1 MDDIL
6 QYYETELD
14 YMRRAFSEF
23 ETTHPQKA
31 RALKIKAGQSGDPDL
46 QRLSDSLA
54 LVSARLSKR
63 LDDTLPE
70 FALDLA
76 RMIAPTFLLGAPAY
90 CPVQMDTEKASLTE
104 PLFIDA
110 GTTLDIEAKGDRPAC
125 RFSVAR
131 STRLAPIKVTGV
143 QLERAPLSF
152 ELPNELHNCEAA
164 IRVTLTTF
172 DDSLPISD
180 FLSDGLE
187 LYVSATGGRKTRL
200 IDVLSGNLLGIGFAP
215 VGVKATHMMDRNDF
229 GIKLIADRDMFL
241 PAAPTEMPG
250 LTRLRDF
257 LCYPDKA
264 AFFTLNNLEH
274 LCAGVGPGPV
284 ELRFFLNNDGARKL
298 TRLDD
303 DDLAT
308 NVVPTLNFYK
318 EQSRPVRYDYGR
330 IQVPVAPQSAATM
343 PCEILQIDTLHM
355 LTSDGEIRLPQ
366 ITTPGGRFGQ
376 DLPTW
381 QERFLTGNTDLAR
394 REVSFSVTD
403 EPAPF
408 DFVATLICSNGSGAF
423 SARQGMEIF
432 FLDKQLAEVPFKILE
447 EPTVPIA
454 PNISTGRL
462 WDILSLINCNFASV
476 FDTPD
481 PTEALKEAL
490 HLCAPVGLTGAA
502 DAIWGVT
509 VEQSVAPIK
518 VGKHVLLST
527 GSQIEVTLDFET
539 LPFPPFVFGA
549 ALHMF
554 FSALISYDRFLQ
566 LRIRERGRDEPFA
579 IFPTIHGGQISG

>member
-6 QYYETELD
+6 QHYEAELD

-23 ETTHPQKA
+23 EVAHPQKA
-31 RALKIKAGQSGDPDL
+31 RALNIKAGQSRDPEL

-90 CPVQMDTEKASLTE
+90 CPVQMVAAETSLMG
-104 PLFIDA
+104 PLLIDA
-110 GTTLDIEAKGDRPAC
+110 GTTLDIEAKEDRPAC

-131 STRLAPIKVTGV
+131 PTQVAPVKVSGV

-164 IRVTLTTF
+164 IRVALATF
-172 DDSLPISD
+172 DESLP
-180 FLSDGLE
+180 LSDILSGGLE

-215 VGVKATHMMDRNDF
+215 VDDKATYMMDRSNF

-241 PAAPTEMPG
+241 PAAATEMPG

-274 LCAGVGPGPV
+274 LCAGMGPGPL
-284 ELRFFLNNDGARKL
+284 ELRFFLNNEGARKL

-303 DDLAT
+303 GDLAT
-308 NVVPTLNFYK
+308 NVVPLLNFYK

-330 IQVPVAPQSAATM
+330 IQVPVVPQSTATM
-343 PCEILQIDTLHM
+343 PCEILQIHTLHM
-355 LTSDGEIRLPQ
+355 LTSGGEIRLPQ
-366 ITTPGGRFGQ
+366 ITTPGGRFSQ
-376 DLPTW
+376 DLPIW
-381 QERFLTGNTDLAR
+381 QERFLTGNTDPAR
-394 REVSFSVTD
+394 REVSFSVMR

-408 DFVATLICSNGSGAF
+408 DFVATLICSNGSGVF
-423 SARQGMEIF
+423 SARQGMEVF
-432 FLDKQLAEVPFKILE
+432 FADKQLAEVPFKILE
-447 EPTVPIA
+447 EPTVPIE
-454 PNISTGRL
+454 PNTSADRL
-462 WDILSLINCNFASV
+462 WDILSLINGNFASV
-476 FDTPD
+476 FDAPD
-481 PTEALKEAL
+481 PTQALKEAL
-490 HLCAPVGLTGAA
+490 HLCAPAGLTGAA
-502 DAIWGVT
+502 DAIWTVT
-509 VEQSVAPIK
+509 VEQSVAPVR

-549 ALHMF
+549 ALQMF
-554 FSALISYDRFLQ
+554 LNALISYDRFLQ
-566 LRIRERGRDEPFA
+566 LRIRERGCEEPFV

>member
-6 QYYETELD
+6 QHYEAELD

-23 ETTHPQKA
+23 EVAHPQKA
-31 RALKIKAGQSGDPDL
+31 RALNIKAGQSGDPDV

-90 CPVQMDTEKASLTE
+90 CPVQMVAAETSLMG
-104 PLFIDA
+104 PLLIDA

-131 STRLAPIKVTGV
+131 PTQVAPVKVSGV

-164 IRVTLTTF
+164 IRVTLATF
-172 DDSLPISD
+172 DESLP
-180 FLSDGLE
+180 LSDILSGGLE

-215 VGVKATHMMDRNDF
+215 VDDKATYMMDRSNF

-241 PAAPTEMPG
+241 PAAATEMPG

-274 LCAGVGPGPV
+274 LCAGMGPGPL
-284 ELRFFLNNDGARKL
+284 ELRFFLNNEGARKL

-303 DDLAT
+303 GDLAT
-308 NVVPTLNFYK
+308 NVVPLLNFYK

-330 IQVPVAPQSAATM
+330 IQVPVVPQSTATM
-343 PCEILQIDTLHM
+343 PCEILQIHTLHM
-355 LTSDGEIRLPQ
+355 LTSGGEIRLPQ
-366 ITTPGGRFGQ
+366 ITTPGGRFSQ
-376 DLPTW
+376 DLPIW
-381 QERFLTGNTDLAR
+381 QERFLTGNTDPAR
-394 REVSFSVTD
+394 REVSFSVMR

-408 DFVATLICSNGSGAF
+408 DFVATLICSNGSGVF
-423 SARQGMEIF
+423 SARQGMEVF
-432 FLDKQLAEVPFKILE
+432 FADKQLAEVPFKILE
-447 EPTVPIA
+447 EPTVPIE
-454 PNISTGRL
+454 PNTSADRL
-462 WDILSLINCNFASV
+462 WDILSLINGNFASV
-476 FDTPD
+476 FDAPD
-481 PTEALKEAL
+481 PTQALKEAL
-490 HLCAPVGLTGAA
+490 HLCAPAGLTGAA
-502 DAIWGVT
+502 DAIWTVT
-509 VEQSVAPIK
+509 VEQSVAPVR

-549 ALHMF
+549 ALQMF
-554 FSALISYDRFLQ
+554 LNALISYDRFLQ
-566 LRIRERGRDEPFA
+566 LRIRERGCEEPFV
-579 IFPTIHGGQISG
+579 IFPTIHGGQMSG

>member
-6 QYYETELD
+6 QHYEAELD

-23 ETTHPQKA
+23 EVAHPQKA
-31 RALKIKAGQSGDPDL
+31 RALNIKAGQSRDPDL

-90 CPVQMDTEKASLTE
+90 CPVQMVAAETSLMG
-104 PLFIDA
+104 PLLIDA
-110 GTTLDIEAKGDRPAC
+110 GTTLDIEAKEDRPAC

-131 STRLAPIKVTGV
+131 PTQVAPVKVSGV

-164 IRVTLTTF
+164 IRVALATF
-172 DDSLPISD
+172 DESLP
-180 FLSDGLE
+180 LSDILSGGLE

-215 VGVKATHMMDRNDF
+215 VDDKATYMMDRSNF

-241 PAAPTEMPG
+241 PAAATEMPG

-274 LCAGVGPGPV
+274 LCAGMGPGPL
-284 ELRFFLNNDGARKL
+284 ELRFFLNNEGARKL

-303 DDLAT
+303 GDLAT
-308 NVVPTLNFYK
+308 NVVPLLNFYK

-330 IQVPVAPQSAATM
+330 IQVPVVPQSTATM
-343 PCEILQIDTLHM
+343 PCEILQIHTLHM
-355 LTSDGEIRLPQ
+355 LTSGGEIRLPQ
-366 ITTPGGRFGQ
+366 ITTPGGRFSQ
-376 DLPTW
+376 DLPIW
-381 QERFLTGNTDLAR
+381 QERFLTGNTDPAR
-394 REVSFSVTD
+394 REVSFSVMR

-408 DFVATLICSNGSGAF
+408 DFVATLICSNGSGVF
-423 SARQGMEIF
+423 SARQGMEVF
-432 FLDKQLAEVPFKILE
+432 FADKQLAEVPFKILE
-447 EPTVPIA
+447 EPTVPIE
-454 PNISTGRL
+454 PNTSADRL
-462 WDILSLINCNFASV
+462 WDILSLINGNFASV
-476 FDTPD
+476 FDAPD
-481 PTEALKEAL
+481 PTQALKEAL
-490 HLCAPVGLTGAA
+490 HLCAPAGLTGAA
-502 DAIWGVT
+502 DAIWTVT
-509 VEQSVAPIK
+509 VEQSVAPVR

-549 ALHMF
+549 ALQMF
-554 FSALISYDRFLQ
+554 LNALISYDRFLQ
-566 LRIRERGRDEPFA
+566 LRIRERGCEEPFV

>member
-6 QYYETELD
+6 QHYEAELD

-23 ETTHPQKA
+23 EVAHPQKA
-31 RALKIKAGQSGDPDL
+31 RALNIKAGQSRDPDL

-90 CPVQMDTEKASLTE
+90 CPVQMVAAETSLMG
-104 PLFIDA
+104 PLLIDA

-131 STRLAPIKVTGV
+131 PTQVAPVKVSGV

-164 IRVTLTTF
+164 IRVTLATF
-172 DDSLPISD
+172 DEGPP
-180 FLSDGLE
+180 LSDILSGGLE

-215 VGVKATHMMDRNDF
+215 VDDKATYMMDRSNF

-241 PAAPTEMPG
+241 PAAATEMPG

-274 LCAGVGPGPV
+274 LCAGMGPGPL
-284 ELRFFLNNDGARKL
+284 ELRFFLNNEGARKL

-303 DDLAT
+303 GDLAT
-308 NVVPTLNFYK
+308 NVVPLLNFYK

-330 IQVPVAPQSAATM
+330 IQVPVVPQSTATM
-343 PCEILQIDTLHM
+343 PCEILQVHTLHM
-355 LTSDGEIRLPQ
+355 LTSDGEIRLPK

-376 DLPTW
+376 DLPIW
-381 QERFLTGNTDLAR
+381 QERFLTGNTDPAR

-432 FLDKQLAEVPFKILE
+432 FLDKQFAEVPFKILE

-454 PNISTGRL
+454 PNVSTERL
-462 WDILSLINCNFASV
+462 WDILSLINGNFASI
-476 FDTPD
+476 FDAPD

-490 HLCAPVGLTGAA
+490 HLCAP
-502 DAIWGVT
+502 
-509 VEQSVAPIK
+509 
-518 VGKHVLLST
+518 
-527 GSQIEVTLDFET
+527 
-539 LPFPPFVFGA
+539 
-549 ALHMF
+549 
-554 FSALISYDRFLQ
+554 
-566 LRIRERGRDEPFA
+566 
-579 IFPTIHGGQISG
+579 

>member
-6 QYYETELD
+6 QHYETELD

-23 ETTHPQKA
+23 EAAHPQKA
-31 RALKIKAGQSGDPDL
+31 RALNIKAGQSGDPDV

-90 CPVQMDTEKASLTE
+90 CPVQMVAEVASLTK
-104 PLFIDA
+104 PLLIDA
-110 GTTLDIEAKGDRPAC
+110 GTTLDIEAEGDRPAC

-131 STRLAPIKVTGV
+131 PTKLAPIKIIGV

-152 ELPNELHNCEAA
+152 ELPNELQNCEAA
-164 IRVTLTTF
+164 IRVTLATF
-172 DDSLPISD
+172 DDSMPISD
-180 FLSDGLE
+180 ILSGGLE

-200 IDVLSGNLLGIGFAP
+200 IDVLSGNLFGIGFAP
-215 VGVKATHMMDRNDF
+215 VGVKATHMMDRNNF
-229 GIKLIADRDMFL
+229 GLKLIADRDMFL
-241 PAAPTEMPG
+241 PAGPTEMPG

-274 LCAGVGPGPV
+274 LFVGVGPGPV

-303 DDLAT
+303 GDLAT
-308 NVVPTLNFYK
+308 NVVPTLNLYK

-330 IQVPVAPQSAATM
+330 IQVPVTPQSAATM
-343 PCEILQIDTLHM
+343 PCEALQIDTLHM
-355 LTSDGEIRLPQ
+355 LTSGGEIRLPE
-366 ITTPGGRFGQ
+366 ITTPGGRFSQ
-376 DLPTW
+376 DLPIW
-381 QERFLTGNTDLAR
+381 QERFLTGNTDPAR
-394 REVSFSVTD
+394 REVSFSVMR

-408 DFVATLICSNGSGAF
+408 DFVATLICSNGSGVF
-423 SARQGMEIF
+423 SARQGMEVF
-432 FLDKQLAEVPFKILE
+432 FADKQLAEVPFKILE
-447 EPTVPIA
+447 EPTVPIE
-454 PNISTGRL
+454 PNTSADRL
-462 WDILSLINCNFASV
+462 WDILSLINGNFASV
-476 FDTPD
+476 FDAPD
-481 PTEALKEAL
+481 PTQALKEAL
-490 HLCAPVGLTGAA
+490 HLCAPAGLTGAA
-502 DAIWGVT
+502 DAIWTVT
-509 VEQSVAPIK
+509 VEQSVAPVR

-549 ALHMF
+549 ALQMF
-554 FSALISYDRFLQ
+554 LNALISYDRFLQ
-566 LRIRERGRDEPFA
+566 LRIRERGCDEPFA

>member
-6 QYYETELD
+6 QHYEAELD

-23 ETTHPQKA
+23 EVAHPQKA
-31 RALKIKAGQSGDPDL
+31 RALNIKAGQSGDPDV

-90 CPVQMDTEKASLTE
+90 CPVQMVAAETSLMGS
-104 PLFIDA
+104 LLIDA

-131 STRLAPIKVTGV
+131 PTQVAPVKVSGV

-164 IRVTLTTF
+164 IRVALATF
-172 DDSLPISD
+172 DESLP
-180 FLSDGLE
+180 LSDILSGGLE

-215 VGVKATHMMDRNDF
+215 VDDKATYMMDRSNF

-241 PAAPTEMPG
+241 PAAATEMPG

-274 LCAGVGPGPV
+274 LCAGMGPGPL
-284 ELRFFLNNDGARKL
+284 ELRFFLNNEGARKL

-303 DDLAT
+303 GDLAT
-308 NVVPTLNFYK
+308 NVVPLLNFYK

-330 IQVPVAPQSAATM
+330 IQVPVVPQSTATM
-343 PCEILQIDTLHM
+343 PCEILQIHTLHM
-355 LTSDGEIRLPQ
+355 LTSGGEIRLPQ
-366 ITTPGGRFGQ
+366 ITTPGGRFSQ
-376 DLPTW
+376 DLPIW
-381 QERFLTGNTDLAR
+381 QERFLTGNTDPAR
-394 REVSFSVTD
+394 REVSFSVMR

-408 DFVATLICSNGSGAF
+408 DFVATLICSNGSGVF
-423 SARQGMEIF
+423 SARQGMEVF
-432 FLDKQLAEVPFKILE
+432 FADKQLAEVPFKILE
-447 EPTVPIA
+447 EPTVPIE
-454 PNISTGRL
+454 PNTSADRL
-462 WDILSLINCNFASV
+462 WDILSLINGNFASV
-476 FDTPD
+476 FDAPD
-481 PTEALKEAL
+481 PTQALKEAL
-490 HLCAPVGLTGAA
+490 HLCAPAGLTGAA
-502 DAIWGVT
+502 DAIWTVT
-509 VEQSVAPIK
+509 VEQSVAPVR

-549 ALHMF
+549 ALQMF
-554 FSALISYDRFLQ
+554 LNALISYDRFLQ
-566 LRIRERGRDEPFA
+566 LRIRERGCEEPFV

>member
-6 QYYETELD
+6 QHYEAELD

-23 ETTHPQKA
+23 EVAHPQKA
-31 RALKIKAGQSGDPDL
+31 RALNIKAGQSGDPDV

-90 CPVQMDTEKASLTE
+90 CPVQMVAAETSLMG
-104 PLFIDA
+104 PLLIDA

-131 STRLAPIKVTGV
+131 PTQVAPVKVSGV

-164 IRVTLTTF
+164 IRVALATF
-172 DDSLPISD
+172 DESLP
-180 FLSDGLE
+180 LSNILSGGLE

-215 VGVKATHMMDRNDF
+215 VDDKATYMMDRSNF

-241 PAAPTEMPG
+241 PAAATEMPG

-274 LCAGVGPGPV
+274 LCAGMGPGPL
-284 ELRFFLNNDGARKL
+284 ELRFFLNNEGARKL

-303 DDLAT
+303 GDLAT
-308 NVVPTLNFYK
+308 NVVPLLNFYK

-330 IQVPVAPQSAATM
+330 IQVPVVPQSTATM
-343 PCEILQIDTLHM
+343 PCEILQIHTLHM
-355 LTSDGEIRLPQ
+355 LTSGGEIRLPQ
-366 ITTPGGRFGQ
+366 ITTPGGRFSQ
-376 DLPTW
+376 DLPIW
-381 QERFLTGNTDLAR
+381 QERFLTGNTDPAR
-394 REVSFSVTD
+394 REVSFSVMR

-408 DFVATLICSNGSGAF
+408 DFVATLICSNGSGVF
-423 SARQGMEIF
+423 SARQGMEVF
-432 FLDKQLAEVPFKILE
+432 FADKQLAEVPFKILE
-447 EPTVPIA
+447 EPTVPIE
-454 PNISTGRL
+454 PNTSADRL
-462 WDILSLINCNFASV
+462 WDILSLINGNFASV
-476 FDTPD
+476 FDAPD
-481 PTEALKEAL
+481 PTQALKEAL
-490 HLCAPVGLTGAA
+490 HLCAPAGLTGAA
-502 DAIWGVT
+502 DAIWTVT
-509 VEQSVAPIK
+509 VEQSVAPVR

-549 ALHMF
+549 ALQMF
-554 FSALISYDRFLQ
+554 LNALISYDRFLQ
-566 LRIRERGRDEPFA
+566 LRIRERGCEEPFV

>member
-6 QYYETELD
+6 QHYEAELD

-23 ETTHPQKA
+23 EAAHPQKA
-31 RALKIKAGQSGDPDL
+31 RALNIKAGQSGDPDV

-76 RMIAPTFLLGAPAY
+76 RMIAPTFLLGEPAY
-90 CPVQMDTEKASLTE
+90 CPVQMVAEVASLTK
-104 PLFIDA
+104 PLLIDA
-110 GTTLDIEAKGDRPAC
+110 GTTLDIEAEGDRPAC

-131 STRLAPIKVTGV
+131 PTKLAPIKIIGV

-152 ELPNELHNCEAA
+152 ELPNELQNCEAA
-164 IRVTLTTF
+164 IRVTLATF
-172 DDSLPISD
+172 DDSMPISD
-180 FLSDGLE
+180 ILSGGLE

-200 IDVLSGNLLGIGFAP
+200 IDVLSGNLFGIGFAP
-215 VGVKATHMMDRNDF
+215 VGVKATHMMDRNNF
-229 GIKLIADRDMFL
+229 GLKLIADRDMFL
-241 PAAPTEMPG
+241 PAGPTEMPG

-274 LCAGVGPGPV
+274 LFVGVGPGPV

-303 DDLAT
+303 GDLAT
-308 NVVPTLNFYK
+308 NVVPTLNLYK

-330 IQVPVAPQSAATM
+330 IQVPVTPQSAATM
-343 PCEILQIDTLHM
+343 PCEALQIDTLHM
-355 LTSDGEIRLPQ
+355 LTSGGEIRLPEF
-366 ITTPGGRFGQ
+366 TTPGGRFSQ
-376 DLPTW
+376 DLPIW
-381 QERFLTGNTDLAR
+381 QERFLTGNTDPAR
-394 REVSFSVTD
+394 REVSFSVMR

-408 DFVATLICSNGSGAF
+408 DFVATLICSNGSGVF
-423 SARQGMEIF
+423 SARQGMEVF
-432 FLDKQLAEVPFKILE
+432 FADKQLAEVPFKILE
-447 EPTVPIA
+447 EPTVPIE
-454 PNISTGRL
+454 PNTSADRL
-462 WDILSLINCNFASV
+462 WDILSLINGNFASV
-476 FDTPD
+476 FDAPD
-481 PTEALKEAL
+481 PTQALKEAL
-490 HLCAPVGLTGAA
+490 HLCAPAGLTGAA
-502 DAIWGVT
+502 DAIWTVT
-509 VEQSVAPIK
+509 VEQSVAPVR

-549 ALHMF
+549 ALQMF
-554 FSALISYDRFLQ
+554 LNALISYDRFLQ
-566 LRIRERGRDEPFA
+566 LRIRERGCDEPFA

>member
-6 QYYETELD
+6 QHYEAELD

-23 ETTHPQKA
+23 EVAHPQKA
-31 RALKIKAGQSGDPDL
+31 RALNIKAGQSGDPDL

-90 CPVQMDTEKASLTE
+90 CPVQMVAAETSLMG
-104 PLFIDA
+104 PLLIDA

-131 STRLAPIKVTGV
+131 PTQVAPVKVSGV

-164 IRVTLTTF
+164 IRVALATF
-172 DDSLPISD
+172 DESLP
-180 FLSDGLE
+180 LSDILSGGLE

-215 VGVKATHMMDRNDF
+215 VDDKATYMMDRSNF

-241 PAAPTEMPG
+241 PAAATEMPG

-274 LCAGVGPGPV
+274 LCAGMGPGPL
-284 ELRFFLNNDGARKL
+284 ELRFFLNNEGARKL

-303 DDLAT
+303 GDLAT
-308 NVVPTLNFYK
+308 NVVPLLNFYK
-318 EQSRPVRYDYGR
+318 EQSRPVRYDYGASKSQLCR
-330 IQVPVAPQSAATM
+330 NQ
-343 PCEILQIDTLHM
+343 LQHAM
-355 LTSDGEIRLPQ
+355 
-366 ITTPGGRFGQ
+366 
-376 DLPTW
+376 
-381 QERFLTGNTDLAR
+381 
-394 REVSFSVTD
+394 
-403 EPAPF
+403 
-408 DFVATLICSNGSGAF
+408 
-423 SARQGMEIF
+423 
-432 FLDKQLAEVPFKILE
+432 
-447 EPTVPIA
+447 
-454 PNISTGRL
+454 
-462 WDILSLINCNFASV
+462 
-476 FDTPD
+476 
-481 PTEALKEAL
+481 
-490 HLCAPVGLTGAA
+490 
-502 DAIWGVT
+502 
-509 VEQSVAPIK
+509 
-518 VGKHVLLST
+518 
-527 GSQIEVTLDFET
+527 
-539 LPFPPFVFGA
+539 
-549 ALHMF
+549 
-554 FSALISYDRFLQ
+554 
-566 LRIRERGRDEPFA
+566 
-579 IFPTIHGGQISG
+579 